1 MAYRV
6 FVSHVWRAQ
15 HEYYWGLI
23 RLLANAKRFRFV
35 DLSIPKLRPLEGAYI
50 DAKDEILSGLRS
62 ADVVLVINTPVLT
75 RSAAVQDELAE
86 AKRCGIPIIAIKPP
100 NRQGRARGSNLDTV
114 VGAYQASW
122 TTRSI
127 VEAIRLAVRDH
138 PRKHTLPLQLAAE
151 QAYEPS
157 EVAVEEL
164 PAALAHDISIRGD
177 DEDPS
182 PLNVVQ
188 TLPTTLSPTPR
199 DALFKPKPELG
210 PMPPLKLPWFKR
222 PWFR

>member
-35 DLSIPKLRPLEGAYI
+35 DLSIPKLRPLEGEYI

-86 AKRCGIPIIAIKPP
+86 AKRCGIPNYCDQTAESAG
-100 NRQGRARGSNLDTV
+100 QG
-114 VGAYQASW
+114 
-122 TTRSI
+122 
-127 VEAIRLAVRDH
+127 
-138 PRKHTLPLQLAAE
+138 
-151 QAYEPS
+151 
-157 EVAVEEL
+157 
-164 PAALAHDISIRGD
+164 
-177 DEDPS
+177 
-182 PLNVVQ
+182 
-188 TLPTTLSPTPR
+188 
-199 DALFKPKPELG
+199 
-210 PMPPLKLPWFKR
+210 PWFEPR
-222 PWFR
+222 YRRGGVSSELDNTEHC